1 MGAHELHIHCLGLN
15 HQTASVTL
23 REQLAF
29 TPTRLEIS
37 LARLGCGNG
46 GGDHQIRELVIL
58 STCNRVELY
67 AVTAG
72 SGFDPLEAFLSET
85 QNIPIQDFSS
95 QTYRLSDEITV
106 KHLLEVAA
114 GLDSVVIGEPQILG
128 QVTDAY
134 SAARRHGTAGKILS
148 RLFQTAIHAGKRAR
162 SETTISHNPAS
173 ISSVAVSLISEKVHQ
188 LEDAQ
193 IMVLGA
199 GEMAELAVEALR
211 KRGARQITFGARQV
225 GMVDASGR
233 SAIFTGEDCFDWAG
247 GLAEVNFAIQGNIL
261 VSEDTVNDM
270 KAVFLQKEGSLA
282 ERLLAALQAGDIA
295 GGDKRGKQSA
305 ALLVVK
311 ENGSYGGYTDRYI
324 DLRVDDHADPVKEL
338 ARLLKLHQLYFTG
351 TTPEDVVAIEGVL
364 ANDIQNM
371 LYENGFLDRDLTE
384 VDDLLDA
391 IQSYHLIE
399 NFDERVQ
406 ERGFIDKKVVEFMR
420 INK

>member
-1 MGAHELHIHCLGLN
+1 MTFSI
-15 HQTASVTL
+15 V
-23 REQLAF
+23 
-29 TPTRLEIS
+29 
-37 LARLGCGNG
+37 
-46 GGDHQIRELVIL
+46 
-58 STCNRVELY
+58 
-67 AVTAG
+67 
-72 SGFDPLEAFLSET
+72 GFDPQTKELGVAVASKFLCVGAVVPFAKAGVGAIAT
-85 QNIPIQDFSS
+85 QSWANLD
-95 QTYRLSDEITV
+95 YGVD
-106 KHLLEVAA
+106 
-114 GLDSVVIGEPQILG
+114 GLDMLQRGMSPEEVLKEL
-128 QVTDAY
+128 
-134 SAARRHGTAGKILS
+134 
-148 RLFQTAIHAGKRAR
+148 
-162 SETTISHNPAS
+162 
-173 ISSVAVSLISEKVHQ
+173 VANDEKS
-188 LEDAQ
+188 
-193 IMVLGA
+193 
-199 GEMAELAVEALR
+199 
-211 KRGARQITFGARQV
+211 GARQV

-233 SAIFTGEDCFDWAG
+233 SAIFTGKDCFDWAG
-247 GLAEVNFAIQGNIL
+247 GLAEANFAIQGNIL

>member
-1 MGAHELHIHCLGLN
+1 MTFSI
-15 HQTASVTL
+15 V
-23 REQLAF
+23 
-29 TPTRLEIS
+29 
-37 LARLGCGNG
+37 
-46 GGDHQIRELVIL
+46 
-58 STCNRVELY
+58 
-67 AVTAG
+67 
-72 SGFDPLEAFLSET
+72 GFDPQTKELGVAVASKFLCVGAVVPFAKAGVGAIAT
-85 QNIPIQDFSS
+85 QSWANLD
-95 QTYRLSDEITV
+95 YGVD
-106 KHLLEVAA
+106 
-114 GLDSVVIGEPQILG
+114 GLDMLQRGMTPEEVLKEL
-128 QVTDAY
+128 
-134 SAARRHGTAGKILS
+134 
-148 RLFQTAIHAGKRAR
+148 
-162 SETTISHNPAS
+162 
-173 ISSVAVSLISEKVHQ
+173 VANDEKS
-188 LEDAQ
+188 
-193 IMVLGA
+193 
-199 GEMAELAVEALR
+199 
-211 KRGARQITFGARQV
+211 GARQV

-247 GLAEVNFAIQGNIL
+247 GLAEANFAIQGNIL